1 MPRRRHSA
9 STIGR
14 DYGLQHVKGVLFPL
28 DPPCVFIVADDFDKA
43 AVGLG
48 AILTS

>member
-1 MPRRRHSA
+1 MPRRRHSP

-14 DYGLQHVKGVLFPL
+14 DYGLQHVKGFLLPVDL
-28 DPPCVFIVADDFDKA
+28 PCVFIVADDFDKA

-48 AILTS
+48 AIRVS